1 LTTKDID
8 FSNEA
13 QQPNLLNDLIIDAI
27 QDIKG
32 KDIAKFDMRQ
42 LEEASSD
49 FFIICHG
56 NSSTQVSSIIKNIA
70 YRVNQEL
77 DLRANHSE
85 GKEGKNW
92 MLIDYFSVVV
102 HVFSKEKRDFYN
114 IEDLWSDAKITH
126 YDNID

>member
-1 LTTKDID
+1 LTTKDIE
-8 FSNEA
+8 FSNEG
-13 QQPNLLNDLIIDAI
+13 QNPDVLNDLIIDAI

-42 LEEASSD
+42 LEEASTD

-56 NSSTQVSSIIKNIA
+56 TSNTQVSSIIKNIEH
-70 YRVNQEL
+70 RVNKEL

-85 GKEGKNW
+85 GKQGKNW

-102 HVFSKEKRDFYN
+102 HVFSQEKREFYN
-114 IEDLWSDAKITH
+114 LEDLWSDAKVTH